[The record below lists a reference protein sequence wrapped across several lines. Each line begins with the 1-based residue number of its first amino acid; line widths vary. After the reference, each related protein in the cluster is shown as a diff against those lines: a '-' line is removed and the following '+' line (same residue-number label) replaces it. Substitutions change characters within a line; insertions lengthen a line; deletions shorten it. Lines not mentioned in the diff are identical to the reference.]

1 MGDETLTEL
10 IEQIESKFGIRITL
24 DDDTAAAFDERRRRR
39 VHSKKVRTAV
49 EGIAM

>member
-24 DDDTAAAFDERRRRR
+24 DDDMPPLLTNAEGVEFIL
-39 VHSKKVRTAV
+39 KVRTAV
-49 EGIAM
+49 EGIAT